1 MHLNDILRTVN
12 MIFFKYCKL
21 KMFLTKLPKYTD
33 LVRASNTRVN
43 AESGQR
49 LQIESAEEIRQ
60 KWVSMKVTQ
69 TNLGV
74 FHFLS

>member
-33 LVRASNTRVN
+33 LVRASNRRVDV
-43 AESGQR
+43 ESGQR
-49 LQIESAEEIRQ
+49 LRFKSCEEICQ
-60 KWVSMKVTQ
+60 KRVS
-69 TNLGV
+69 
-74 FHFLS
+74 

>member
-1 MHLNDILRTVN
+1 
-12 MIFFKYCKL
+12 
-21 KMFLTKLPKYTD
+21 MFLTKLPKYTD
-33 LVRASNTRVN
+33 LVRASNTRVD